1 MLINATFRVAVFVL
15 WTIEQCGI
23 SCGTPCIYKTQSTT
37 VKFHRIQLRLR
48 PGQNGRLQYT
58 STPVSTQTPQPCIVP
73 VTLTKV
79 HTYILKLNKVI
90 AHASPSQP
98 GSKVFIDGIKQQ
110 MHIQKQKQRVAVHSK
125 KKTVRTFTNAWL
137 IM

>member
-1 MLINATFRVAVFVL
+1 MLINATFRLAVFVL
-15 WTIEQCGI
+15 WTIERCDI

-48 PGQNGRLQYT
+48 LRPKR
-58 STPVSTQTPQPCIVP
+58 STPIHFNSGFDSDSTTMHC
-73 VTLTKV
+73 TSHFDKG
-79 HTYILKLNKVI
+79 TYILKLNKVT
-90 AHASPSQP
+90 AHASPSQS

-125 KKTVRTFTNAWL
+125 KKQCAHL
-137 IM
+137 QMHG